1 MCAQLKFD
9 SAAFEETDKIQLDHG
24 QVLVSGVGS
33 DEIHVSSMLNT
44 VRTTE
49 LFKTMSNKKNLS
61 LFTEVNIPS
70 SGTCEKI
77 KCPGLNMIYLCSFIT
92 FYVRMELS
100 IVIKV
105 NVDLTHC

>member
-1 MCAQLKFD
+1 MLNSNFD

-49 LFKTMSNKKNLS
+49 LFKTMSNKKTSHCS
-61 LFTEVNIPS
+61 L
-70 SGTCEKI
+70 
-77 KCPGLNMIYLCSFIT
+77 
-92 FYVRMELS
+92 R
-100 IVIKV
+100 
-105 NVDLTHC
+105 